1 MQWLPL
7 ELAFFAVHAVWW
19 DKFKNGGVRERWE
32 ELRYPI
38 SSETRKNSF
47 ASSFIFA
54 KVSLQGKFY
63 DTESKR
69 DGLLEWF
76 DFWTTFLRDEINLPL

>member
-1 MQWLPL
+1 M
-7 ELAFFAVHAVWW
+7 EKFF
-19 DKFKNGGVRERWE
+19 FFE
-32 ELRYPI
+32 
-38 SSETRKNSF
+38 
-47 ASSFIFA
+47 

-76 DFWTTFLRDEINLPL
+76 DFLITFLRNEINLPL

>member
-1 MQWLPL
+1 M
-7 ELAFFAVHAVWW
+7 
-19 DKFKNGGVRERWE
+19 DKF
-32 ELRYPI
+32 
-38 SSETRKNSF
+38 
-47 ASSFIFA
+47 FIFA

-76 DFWTTFLRDEINLPL
+76 DFWTTFLRDEINLGGQFSKTSKMSKNLIQPIRFPSQSG

>member
-1 MQWLPL
+1 M
-7 ELAFFAVHAVWW
+7 E
-19 DKFKNGGVRERWE
+19 KF
-32 ELRYPI
+32 
-38 SSETRKNSF
+38 
-47 ASSFIFA
+47 FIFA